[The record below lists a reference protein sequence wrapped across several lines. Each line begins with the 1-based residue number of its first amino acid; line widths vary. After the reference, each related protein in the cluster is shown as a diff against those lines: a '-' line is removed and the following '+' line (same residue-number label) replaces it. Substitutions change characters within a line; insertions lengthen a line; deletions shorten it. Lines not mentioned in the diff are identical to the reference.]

1 MVLKKFS
8 QLNFDVA
15 PTRKAPFDFIVRTP
29 GNSRSILGGVPRKNE
44 RNVDQRAE
52 EIVSVSKVIDAQPV
66 FITDGK
72 QFPNNGISLV
82 HSTDLERLEHPEE
95 FIEQL

>member
-1 MVLKKFS
+1 
-8 QLNFDVA
+8 
-15 PTRKAPFDFIVRTP
+15 
-29 GNSRSILGGVPRKNE
+29 
-44 RNVDQRAE
+44 VDQRAE
-52 EIVSVSKVIDAQPV
+52 EIMSVSKVIDAQPV